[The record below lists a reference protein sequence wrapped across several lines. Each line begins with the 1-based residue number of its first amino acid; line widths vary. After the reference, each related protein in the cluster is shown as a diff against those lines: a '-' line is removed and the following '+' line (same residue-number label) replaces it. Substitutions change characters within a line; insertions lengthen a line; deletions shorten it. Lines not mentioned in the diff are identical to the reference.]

1 MLFSTHDPNLIS
13 VFIHIVQST
22 TLVGTAVL
30 HIAEAG
36 YIDLTGAVGAS
47 GSRLRFGGGDCGRL
61 LIGGRLLILGFA
73 FLLRYIFCIVILRQS
88 RGSGGGFRLFRL
100 LRFDR
105 VGLDRLLQAAGVSTL
120 GGICFGFA

>member
-22 TLVGTAVL
+22 TLVGTAVF

-47 GSRLRFGGGDCGRL
+47 GSRLRFGGADCGLL
-61 LIGGRLLILGFA
+61 LIRGRLLILSFA

-88 RGSGGGFRLFRL
+88 RGSGGGLPAF
-100 LRFDR
+100 
-105 VGLDRLLQAAGVSTL
+105 QAAPV
-120 GGICFGFA
+120 

>member
-1 MLFSTHDPNLIS
+1 LRLLYNIQLVSATHFTDLIAVFVHFIVLNAS
-13 VFIHIVQST
+13 V
-22 TLVGTAVL
+22 LTAVF
-30 HIAEAG
+30 HITEAG

-100 LRFDR
+100 LRFDW
-105 VGLDRLLQAAGVSTL
+105 VGLDRLLQAA
-120 GGICFGFA
+120 